1 MVKLPADEDTP
12 EKRVKKIFSMMD
24 KDENGSLDMEEFK
37 EEASVMRRLYR
48 PFHSMTV
55 WYKRAADG

>member
-12 EKRVKKIFSMMD
+12 EKRIKKIFRIMD

-37 EEASVMRRLYR
+37 ERSKRNETIISVLSLYN
-48 PFHSMTV
+48 SLV
-55 WYKRAADG
+55 